1 MMLNALLC
9 KKRDILQG
17 LMDKLRPDGLRQ
29 FEFIL
34 GCKPL
39 RLSMSHGWYVDKES
53 WGKFL
58 VGNNMTKRSFFL
70 LQAQCGVGESLDFAE

>member
-1 MMLNALLC
+1 MLSAFLC
-9 KKRDILQG
+9 QKRDILQG
-17 LMDKLRPDGLRQ
+17 LMDKLRPDGLSQ
-29 FEFIL
+29 FEFVPGL
-34 GCKPL
+34 QPL